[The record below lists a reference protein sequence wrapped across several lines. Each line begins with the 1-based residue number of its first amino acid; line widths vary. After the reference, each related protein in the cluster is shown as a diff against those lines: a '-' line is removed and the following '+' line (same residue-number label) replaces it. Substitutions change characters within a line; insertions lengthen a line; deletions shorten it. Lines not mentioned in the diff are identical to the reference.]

1 MKSIKDY
8 ILESEADGKGGHYED
23 FVDPDTGE
31 ICTLW
36 IDDIEAAKEKE
47 KREEI
52 ARLAREEEDRKY
64 NEIIAKEKEI
74 RKQLDPLEDQM
85 YDLEGELKDL
95 KREYRDL
102 QIDHEEEVG
111 RLYAEGNHPEAE
123 KLAQE
128 YGVQFNKLEKK
139 IKATKNKI
147 DKLNPKI
154 EKLLAKKWSLWAD
167 YK

>member
-1 MKSIKDY
+1 MKTIKDY
-8 ILESEADGKGGHYED
+8 ILESEADGKDGHYED

-36 IDDIEAAKEKE
+36 IDDIEAAKEAE
-47 KREEI
+47 K
-52 ARLAREEEDRKY
+52 ALLASQEEDRKY

-74 RKQLDPLEDQM
+74 RKVLDPLEDQM

-111 RLYAEGNHPEAE
+111 GLYTDGKFEEAE

-128 YGVQFNKLEKK
+128 YVVKLNKLDKQIKSLEKK
-139 IKATKNKI
+139 ISKLYDKKERLWDKI
-147 DKLNPKI
+147 LDI
-154 EKLLAKKWSLWAD
+154 W
-167 YK
+167 

>member
-1 MKSIKDY
+1 MKSLKKFI
-8 ILESEADGKGGHYED
+8 IESEVDCKNGHYED

-36 IDDIEAAKEKE
+36 INDIEAKKERE
-47 KREEI
+47 KSI
-52 ARLAREEEDRKY
+52 LASEEEDRKY

-74 RKQLDPLEDQM
+74 RKELDPLEDQM
-85 YDLEGELKDL
+85 YELEGELKDL

-111 RLYAEGNHPEAE
+111 ALFADGKYEEGE

-128 YGVQFNKLEKK
+128 YGVKFNKLEKQ
-139 IKATKNKI
+139 IKTIKNKI
-147 DKLNPKI
+147 KKLEPKI
-154 EKLLAKKWSLWAD
+154 EKLQAQKWDLWSNYD
-167 YK
+167 

>member
-1 MKSIKDY
+1 MKTIKNY
-8 ILESEADGKGGHYED
+8 ILESEADGKNGHYED

-36 IDDIEAAKEKE
+36 IDDIEAAKEAE
-47 KREEI
+47 K

-74 RKQLDPLEDQM
+74 RKQLDPLEDLM

-111 RLYAEGNHPEAE
+111 GLYADGKFEEAE
-123 KLAQE
+123 KLAQK
-128 YGVQFNKLEKK
+128 YGVKFNKLEKQ
-139 IKATKNKI
+139 IKTIKNKI
-147 DKLNPKI
+147 SKLEPKI
-154 EKLLAKKWSLWAD
+154 EKLQSQKWALWSK
-167 YK
+167 Y

>member
-1 MKSIKDY
+1 MKSLKNFI
-8 ILESEADGKGGHYED
+8 IESEDDGKGGHYED

-36 IDDIEAAKEKE
+36 IDDIEAAKERE
-47 KREEI
+47 K

-64 NEIIAKEKEI
+64 NEIITKEKEI
-74 RKQLDPLEDQM
+74 RKELDPLEDQM
-85 YDLEGELKDL
+85 YELEGELKDL

-111 RLYAEGNHPEAE
+111 GLFANDKFEEAE

-128 YGVQFNKLEKK
+128 YGVKFNKLEKQ
-139 IKATKNKI
+139 IKTIKNKI
-147 DKLNPKI
+147 RKLEPKI
-154 EKLLAKKWSLWAD
+154 EKLLAQKWELWAN
-167 YK
+167 

>member
-1 MKSIKDY
+1 MKSLKNFI
-8 ILESEADGKGGHYED
+8 IESEDDGKGGHYED

-36 IDDIEAAKEKE
+36 IDDIEAAKERE
-47 KREEI
+47 K

-64 NEIIAKEKEI
+64 NEIITKEKEI
-74 RKQLDPLEDQM
+74 RKELDPLEDQM
-85 YDLEGELKDL
+85 YELEGELKDL

-111 RLYAEGNHPEAE
+111 GLYSDGKFEEAE

-128 YGVQFNKLEKK
+128 YGIKFNKLEKQ
-139 IKATKNKI
+139 IKTIKNKI
-147 DKLNPKI
+147 RKLEPKI
-154 EKLLAKKWSLWAD
+154 EKLLAQKWELWAN
-167 YK
+167 

>member
-1 MKSIKDY
+1 MKSIIDY
-8 ILESEADGKGGHYED
+8 INESEADGKGGHYED

-36 IDDIEAAKEKE
+36 IDDIEAAKEAE
-47 KREEI
+47 K

-74 RKQLDPLEDQM
+74 RKELDPLEDQM

-111 RLYAEGNHPEAE
+111 GLYADGKFEEAE

-128 YGVQFNKLEKK
+128 YGVKFNKLEKQ
-139 IKATKNKI
+139 IKAIKNKI
-147 DKLNPKI
+147 SKLEPKI
-154 EKLLAKKWSLWAD
+154 EKLQSKKWALWSD
-167 YK
+167 Y

>member
-1 MKSIKDY
+1 MKSLKNFI
-8 ILESEADGKGGHYED
+8 IESEDDGKGGHYED

-36 IDDIEAAKEKE
+36 IDDIEAAKERE
-47 KREEI
+47 K

-64 NEIIAKEKEI
+64 NEIIIKEKEI
-74 RKQLDPLEDQM
+74 RKELDPLEDQM
-85 YDLEGELKDL
+85 YELEGELKDL

-111 RLYAEGNHPEAE
+111 GLYSDGKFEEAE

-128 YGVQFNKLEKK
+128 YGIKFNKLEKQ
-139 IKATKNKI
+139 IKTIKNKI
-147 DKLNPKI
+147 RKLEPKI
-154 EKLLAKKWSLWAD
+154 EKLLAQKWELWAN
-167 YK
+167 

>member
-1 MKSIKDY
+1 MKTIKDY

-36 IDDIEAAKEKE
+36 IDDIEAAKEAE
-47 KREEI
+47 K
-52 ARLAREEEDRKY
+52 ALLASQEEDRKY
-64 NEIIAKEKEI
+64 DEIIAKEKEI
-74 RKQLDPLEDQM
+74 RKELDPLEDQM

-111 RLYAEGNHPEAE
+111 
-123 KLAQE
+123 
-128 YGVQFNKLEKK
+128 
-139 IKATKNKI
+139 
-147 DKLNPKI
+147 
-154 EKLLAKKWSLWAD
+154 
-167 YK
+167 

>member
-8 ILESEADGKGGHYED
+8 ILESEADGKNGHYED
-23 FVDPDTGE
+23 YVDPDTGE

-111 RLYAEGNHPEAE
+111 RLYADGKFDEGE

-128 YGVQFNKLEKK
+128 YGVQFNTLEKK

-147 DKLNPKI
+147 AKLEPKI
-154 EKLLAKKWSLWAD
+154 AKLQSQKWALWNE
-167 YK
+167 

>member
-1 MKSIKDY
+1 MKSLKKFIT
-8 ILESEADGKGGHYED
+8 ESKADDKNGHYEE

-36 IDDIEAAKEKE
+36 IDDIEAAKERE
-47 KREEI
+47 K

-64 NEIIAKEKEI
+64 NEIITKEKEI
-74 RKQLDPLEDQM
+74 RKELDPLEDQM
-85 YDLEGELKDL
+85 YELEGELKDL

-111 RLYAEGNHPEAE
+111 RLYSDGKFEEAE

-128 YGVQFNKLEKK
+128 YGIKFNKLEKQ
-139 IKATKNKI
+139 IKTIKNKI
-147 DKLNPKI
+147 RKLEPKI
-154 EKLLAKKWSLWAD
+154 EKLQAQKWELWAI
-167 YK
+167 YN

>member
-1 MKSIKDY
+1 MKTIKDY

-36 IDDIEAAKEKE
+36 IDDIEAAKEAE
-47 KREEI
+47 K
-52 ARLAREEEDRKY
+52 ALLASQEEDRKY
-64 NEIIAKEKEI
+64 DEIIAKEKEI
-74 RKQLDPLEDQM
+74 RKVLDPLEDQM

-111 RLYAEGNHPEAE
+111 GLYANGKFEEAE
-123 KLAQE
+123 KLAQK
-128 YGVQFNKLEKK
+128 YGVKFNKLEKQ
-139 IKATKNKI
+139 IKTIKNKI
-147 DKLNPKI
+147 SKLEPKI
-154 EKLLAKKWSLWAD
+154 EKLLAQKWELWSN
-167 YK
+167 

>member
-47 KREEI
+47 KQEEI

-64 NEIIAKEKEI
+64 NEIIAKEK
-74 RKQLDPLEDQM
+74 
-85 YDLEGELKDL
+85 
-95 KREYRDL
+95 
-102 QIDHEEEVG
+102 
-111 RLYAEGNHPEAE
+111 
-123 KLAQE
+123 
-128 YGVQFNKLEKK
+128 
-139 IKATKNKI
+139 
-147 DKLNPKI
+147 
-154 EKLLAKKWSLWAD
+154 
-167 YK
+167 

>member
-1 MKSIKDY
+1 MKSLKKFIT
-8 ILESEADGKGGHYED
+8 ESEDDGKNGHYEE

-36 IDDIEAAKEKE
+36 IDDIEAAKERE
-47 KREEI
+47 K

-64 NEIIAKEKEI
+64 NEIITKEKEI
-74 RKQLDPLEDQM
+74 RKELDPLEDQM
-85 YDLEGELKDL
+85 YELEGELKDL

-111 RLYAEGNHPEAE
+111 GLYCDGKFEEAE

-128 YGVQFNKLEKK
+128 YGIKFNKLEKQ
-139 IKATKNKI
+139 IKTIKNKI
-147 DKLNPKI
+147 RKLEPKI
-154 EKLLAKKWSLWAD
+154 ETLQAQKWELWAN
-167 YK
+167 YN

>member
-1 MKSIKDY
+1 MKTIKDY
-8 ILESEADGKGGHYED
+8 ILESEADGKDGHYED

-36 IDDIEAAKEKE
+36 IDDIEAAKEAE
-47 KREEI
+47 K
-52 ARLAREEEDRKY
+52 ALLASQEEDRKY

-111 RLYAEGNHPEAE
+111 GLYADGKFEEAE
-123 KLAQE
+123 KLAQK
-128 YGVQFNKLEKK
+128 YGVKFNKLEKQ
-139 IKATKNKI
+139 IKTIKNKI
-147 DKLNPKI
+147 SKLEPKI
-154 EKLLAKKWSLWAD
+154 EKLQSQKWALWSE
-167 YK
+167 

>member
-1 MKSIKDY
+1 MKTIKDY
-8 ILESEADGKGGHYED
+8 ILESEADGKDGHYED

-36 IDDIEAAKEKE
+36 IDDIEAAKEAE
-47 KREEI
+47 K
-52 ARLAREEEDRKY
+52 ALLASQEEDRKY
-64 NEIIAKEKEI
+64 DEIIAKEKEI
-74 RKQLDPLEDQM
+74 RKVLDPLEDQM

-111 RLYAEGNHPEAE
+111 GLYADGKFEEAE

-128 YGVQFNKLEKK
+128 YGVKFNKLEKQ
-139 IKATKNKI
+139 IKTIKNKI
-147 DKLNPKI
+147 SKLEPKI
-154 EKLLAKKWSLWAD
+154 EKLQSQKWALWSD
-167 YK
+167 L

>member
-8 ILESEADGKGGHYED
+8 ILESEVDGKGGHYED

-31 ICTLW
+31 VCTLW
-36 IDDIEAAKEKE
+36 IDDIEAAKEAE
-47 KREEI
+47 K

-74 RKQLDPLEDQM
+74 RKELDPLEDQM

-111 RLYAEGNHPEAE
+111 GLYANGKFEEAE
-123 KLAQE
+123 KLAQK
-128 YGVQFNKLEKK
+128 YGVKFNKLEKQ
-139 IKATKNKI
+139 IKTIKNKI
-147 DKLNPKI
+147 SKLEPKI
-154 EKLLAKKWSLWAD
+154 EKLQSQKWALWSD
-167 YK
+167 L

>member
-64 NEIIAKEKEI
+64 DEIIAKEKEI
-74 RKQLDPLEDQM
+74 RKLLDPLEDQM

-111 RLYAEGNHPEAE
+111 RLYSEGKHAEAE

-128 YGVQFNKLEKK
+128 YGIKFNKLEKK
-139 IKATKNKI
+139 INATKNKI
-147 DKLNPKI
+147 KKLEPKI
-154 EKLLAKKWSLWAD
+154 SKLQSQKWALWGE
-167 YK
+167 

>member
-1 MKSIKDY
+1 MKPLKKFIT
-8 ILESEADGKGGHYED
+8 ESEADGKNGHYEE

-36 IDDIEAAKEKE
+36 IDDIEAAKERE
-47 KREEI
+47 K

-64 NEIIAKEKEI
+64 NEIITKEKEI
-74 RKQLDPLEDQM
+74 RKELDPLEDQM

-111 RLYAEGNHPEAE
+111 GLYGDGKFEEAE

-128 YGVQFNKLEKK
+128 YGIKFNKLEKQ
-139 IKATKNKI
+139 IKTIKNKI
-147 DKLNPKI
+147 RKLEPKI
-154 EKLLAKKWSLWAD
+154 EKLQAQKWELWAN
-167 YK
+167 YN

>member
-8 ILESEADGKGGHYED
+8 INESEADGKGGHYED

-36 IDDIEAAKEKE
+36 IDDIEAAKEME
-47 KREEI
+47 K

-74 RKQLDPLEDQM
+74 RKELDPLEDQM

-111 RLYAEGNHPEAE
+111 GLYADGKFEEAE

-128 YGVQFNKLEKK
+128 YGVKFNKLEKQ
-139 IKATKNKI
+139 IKTIKNKI
-147 DKLNPKI
+147 SKLEPKI
-154 EKLLAKKWSLWAD
+154 EKLQSKKWALWSD
-167 YK
+167 F

>member
-1 MKSIKDY
+1 MKTIKDY
-8 ILESEADGKGGHYED
+8 ILESEADGKDGHYED

-36 IDDIEAAKEKE
+36 IDDIEAAKEAE
-47 KREEI
+47 K
-52 ARLAREEEDRKY
+52 ALLASQEEDRKY

-74 RKQLDPLEDQM
+74 RKVLDPLEDQM

-111 RLYAEGNHPEAE
+111 GLYADGKFEEAE

-128 YGVQFNKLEKK
+128 YGVKFNKLEKQ
-139 IKATKNKI
+139 IKTIKNKI
-147 DKLNPKI
+147 SKLEPKI
-154 EKLLAKKWSLWAD
+154 AKLQSQKWALWSE
-167 YK
+167 

>member
-1 MKSIKDY
+1 MKTIKDY
-8 ILESEADGKGGHYED
+8 ILESEEDGKGGHYED

-36 IDDIEAAKEKE
+36 IDDIEAAKEAE
-47 KREEI
+47 K
-52 ARLAREEEDRKY
+52 ALLASQEEDRKY

-74 RKQLDPLEDQM
+74 RKLLDPLEDQM

-111 RLYAEGNHPEAE
+111 GLYANGKYEEAE
-123 KLAQE
+123 KLAQK
-128 YGVQFNKLEKK
+128 YGVKFNKLEKQ
-139 IKATKNKI
+139 IKTIKNKI
-147 DKLNPKI
+147 SKLEPKI
-154 EKLLAKKWSLWAD
+154 EKLQSQKWALWSE
-167 YK
+167 